1 MSPPRDRRIPD
12 LVSASEAAS
21 MLGVTRQAV
30 QLMANN
36 GQLLGAKAGATW
48 VFRRALV
55 EAEAGRR
62 RERDGPPLAD
72 SDCR

>member
-1 MSPPRDRRIPD
+1 
-12 LVSASEAAS
+12 